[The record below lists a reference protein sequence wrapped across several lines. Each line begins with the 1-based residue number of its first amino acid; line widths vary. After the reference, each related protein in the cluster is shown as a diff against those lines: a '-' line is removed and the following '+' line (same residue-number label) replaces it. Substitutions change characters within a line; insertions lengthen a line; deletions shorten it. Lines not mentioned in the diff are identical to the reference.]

1 LPLLRNERR
10 KLQKVTR
17 AKVRAPRRDHHESIR
32 RCYARPRRWNASQ
45 PACLIVEIDA
55 VLGPRAAPIDE
66 HELSPVERMERMD
79 DAEALYLIDRIERS

>member
-1 LPLLRNERR
+1 
-10 KLQKVTR
+10 
-17 AKVRAPRRDHHESIR
+17 
-32 RCYARPRRWNASQ
+32 
-45 PACLIVEIDA
+45 VEIDA